1 MQKTQELKTTEFN
14 PFLYDDNRFM
24 KMMNNYN
31 KFGNLVIGVDFD
43 FTLND
48 PVTKETYLDIV
59 SLIKELNNLNFKIC
73 IWTANEDREY
83 VENTWNEH
91 GLKWECYNYSPI
103 NPSSLKPHFN
113 ILLDDSA
120 GLNESVQLCWRIINF
135 IKEQKCK
142 N

>member
-1 MQKTQELKTTEFN
+1 MKTTEFN
-14 PFLYDDNRFM
+14 PYTSSAVRFH
-24 KMMNNYN
+24 KMMNNYK

-73 IWTANEDREY
+73 IWTANDDREY
-83 VENTWNEH
+83 VEDTLAEH
-91 GLKWECYNYSPI
+91 NLKWDYYNCSPI
-103 NPSSLKPHFN
+103 NPSSVKPHFN

-120 GLNESVQLCWRIINF
+120 GLNESVELCWRIINY